1 MDNNTYISE
10 QMREISSKMFEPLY
24 EQLAEITSV
33 SDRLKEAVTI
43 PIADSLQELSN
54 EINSI
59 VSVNF
64 ANQIEKIFEPIR
76 DMNKTLSDYLSS
88 YNAARDLFNNYD
100 KYISDEEKITEVEA
114 LKVKVGEMP
123 DIEDEVSAFTPEQ
136 RAEFKELMEDVVQ
149 EVQEKSKDKS
159 VREKVSIGVSAYV
172 LAPEIVEATQK
183 YSVFLQEAYNLF
195 VGLF

>member
-159 VREKVSIGVSAYV
+159 VREKVYIGVSAYV